1 MARMFADDHGHIIVH
16 KVRASPRPSDGKNH
30 RTTLTF
36 ADDHGR
42 SQMFAEREVDGMT
55 AVPHLASRFKSYEEE
70 ENYEKQPREVSYTPD
85 ENILMKI
92 LQVITSLL
100 TGGAEHIV
108 VQLAEWNEAHA
119 GGDIQPIRIIRLGK
133 GVYSVRYIWQLAR
146 LMRHYDI
153 VHTHNSSPQ
162 LFVACAKVLCML
174 VHGRVPML
182 CTTEHNTS
190 NRKRNWKWYAP
201 IESWMY
207 SRYSHVVCISK
218 IAEDK
223 LREYMGGKWLEV
235 SAPCYHRISTINNGV
250 DVDRIFTAQPDADLL
265 RLKGPRRAIVMVAG
279 FREAKD
285 QDTLVR
291 AMTHLDK
298 QRYELWLVGIGTRQ
312 PEVEALA
319 RQSGVSDRVRFLG
332 LRMDVPNVLRAADIV
347 VMSSHWEGLS
357 LSNVEGM
364 SAGKPFLASR
374 VNGLREVTEGY
385 GILFAEGDDA
395 EVAAIVSRLSADRA
409 LYEFVAA
416 RCHRRAMQYDLG
428 KMVERYYAVYQGC
441 VDKHK

>member
-1 MARMFADDHGHIIVH
+1 M
-16 KVRASPRPSDGKNH
+16 
-30 RTTLTF
+30 F

-108 VQLAEWNEAHA
+108 VQLAERLTLKSGVHCDICVFDGEETPFCREIEQWNEAHA